1 MSLDIIRIRRD
12 TFANWDSENPT
23 LSLGEISYDLT
34 NKQIRVGDGSTAW
47 LDLQPIGNST
57 LADGDYG
64 DIVVGSGGT
73 TINLDSTLMTTI
85 NNKLNQG
92 PLDGGSPTSVGQVLR
107 IRKGATASWSGVV
120 LSSGEIGYDTTLK
133 ELKIG
138 DGTTVWGSLPTIGA
152 TATSINLNALTD
164 VTISAPTT
172 GQTLIFSAGQWSN
185 QPAPTPVLPINS
197 LSDVVITAPQN
208 TQLLQFNGT
217 NWVNSFPVT
226 TEPLVTA
233 GEKNHINVVGVDTDW
248 RIVDDVVTQDMLA
261 LTSPVNPEDAAT
273 KGYADSTIGMAITA
287 SVTEK
292 LNEPNGIA
300 GLDSNGWIDDLSI
313 PEDGVRG
320 INIYGTDRN
329 DYGSDLWRRT
339 INSGRVSGD
348 RIFYSDGTD
357 EGDFIYS
364 TLSATN
370 TTPTGA
376 GLFTRG
382 DTYSYMTVSNVVG
395 QTTRLRHCNY
405 GYGGLNTDIAELD
418 DCPRTFM
425 ATVKYD
431 GQASNS
437 HFAWVGF
444 GGHHGGIDTT
454 NCSFECFG
462 TSTWW
467 MRVTNGSTTT
477 PGDRT
482 SNGVTYENVLYY
494 VDTGIPVNEWATLA
508 IQIVRNNHPVSR
520 RGTVTDDGI
529 YFYKLTRYENL
540 PIPAGLGAMT
550 AEDYHWDNIG
560 FLSLVGTSLETLGND
575 NIATVYAGLELRRRN
590 LGSYTGSPVN
600 LYQKGMTYLELNTY
614 KDLASSSHTHSLSNL
629 TQSSAT
635 TGQVPTWDGSAW
647 TPATPT
653 GGGGGGITDGDKG
666 DILVSSSGTV
676 WTIDSLAVTN
686 GKLAT
691 DAVRTVKIK
700 DGNVTIAKLALN
712 GPLQFTITDSTET
725 ANTVAA
731 FNTTF
736 FDVVEGDTP
745 TIISLKDA
753 AITYAKIQ
761 NVSATDK
768 LLGRSTAGAGV
779 IEEIAC
785 TAAGRALL
793 DDIDASAQRTTLG
806 LGDMATQ
813 ALTSTDGSVAI
824 SAAGGN
830 TDLSV
835 TIAGS
840 TTNVLCRV
848 RNTTGA
854 TLTKGTAVF
863 ISGANGQIPTVTKAI
878 ANSDPSSAQT
888 LGLMSADLA
897 NNTNGHVTVIG
908 LITNINTA
916 AFTDGQQLYL
926 SPVTAGELTATKPVA
941 PNHLVYVAVVEHAD
955 TTQGKLFVKVQNGYE
970 LDEIHDV
977 LITTPAAGHLLT
989 RNAANT
995 LWENKLLT
1003 DASIA
1008 SNTIS
1013 GTKLSDT
1020 TVAVAKINATGTPG
1034 SGNFLRGDGQWAT
1047 PTAGAPTD
1055 ATYIVQTASSGLS
1068 SEQAL
1073 GSLTT
1078 GILKNTATTGVLS
1091 IATGSDLPTHT
1102 HAASDITSGVIATAR
1117 LGTGTQDTTTFLR
1130 GDGTWQSVSGSGM
1143 TFQQSLRIAALL

>member
-185 QPAPTPVLPINS
+185 QTAPTPVLPINS

-292 LNEPNGIA
+292 LDQASGIA
-300 GLDSNGWIDDLSI
+300 VLNSSRLVDVARL
-313 PEDGVRG
+313 
-320 INIYGTDRN
+320 GT
-329 DYGSDLWRRT
+329 
-339 INSGRVSGD
+339 
-348 RIFYSDGTD
+348 GT
-357 EGDFIYS
+357 
-364 TLSATN
+364 
-370 TTPTGA
+370 
-376 GLFTRG
+376 
-382 DTYSYMTVSNVVG
+382 
-395 QTTRLRHCNY
+395 
-405 GYGGLNTDIAELD
+405 
-418 DCPRTFM
+418 
-425 ATVKYD
+425 
-431 GQASNS
+431 
-437 HFAWVGF
+437 
-444 GGHHGGIDTT
+444 
-454 NCSFECFG
+454 
-462 TSTWW
+462 
-467 MRVTNGSTTT
+467 
-477 PGDRT
+477 
-482 SNGVTYENVLYY
+482 
-494 VDTGIPVNEWATLA
+494 
-508 IQIVRNNHPVSR
+508 
-520 RGTVTDDGI
+520 
-529 YFYKLTRYENL
+529 
-540 PIPAGLGAMT
+540 
-550 AEDYHWDNIG
+550 
-560 FLSLVGTSLETLGND
+560 
-575 NIATVYAGLELRRRN
+575 
-590 LGSYTGSPVN
+590 
-600 LYQKGMTYLELNTY
+600 
-614 KDLASSSHTHSLSNL
+614 ASSSNFLRGDGTWTTLSTSEVVETLSMTGSSKGNWKEQALDETSITRPAWFNYTSGDMVVTTTGGVNDRWWLRNEKEYTTAGDAPTQDITANDFILTWTGKVDSWDSTATALIVGFMRTHAQGDLTEVGGWGDSAERVIGFRNISGSSTWRASVLRKAVPAVTSIYEETFGFNTTASLTSLNTLQVVICNNGTKALFYVNGSMVASTENTLPTVAISTQTTCFSGIHVREMGTTTGTPSVVRTKNLKCIKCVLSSSISTGSNL
-629 TQSSAT
+629 VSVETS
-635 TGQVPTWDGSAW
+635 
-647 TPATPT
+647 T
-653 GGGGGGITDGDKG
+653 GGSGVTDGDKG
-666 DILVSSSGTV
+666 DITVSGSGSTWTIDNNAITTAKIGTQQVTGPKIANASIQLNIKSLPPGAANRILCGGEAGDLVEWYTLSSDFIVSDGTVDISLASIPLSKLSTTGSASSSTFLRGDGAWSTITTSNVSGLGTMATQNASSVAITGGTLSGTTVTTGAFSSPTNEATMRLVRKDTAGTITKGQVVRIVGSTGTHLTVELADASSENTAKTSIGIAAETITNSTSGYMMISGELTGLSNVPASGGTENFVNGSLLWLSETAGEFTQTRPTQPAHGVVVGWVVSSS
-676 WTIDSLAVTN
+676 N
-686 GKLAT
+686 GSNG
-691 DAVRTVKIK
+691 RIYIK
-700 DGNVTIAKLALN
+700 VD
-712 GPLQFTITDSTET
+712 
-725 ANTVAA
+725 
-731 FNTTF
+731 
-736 FDVVEGDTP
+736 
-745 TIISLKDA
+745 
-753 AITYAKIQ
+753 
-761 NVSATDK
+761 
-768 LLGRSTAGAGV
+768 
-779 IEEIAC
+779 
-785 TAAGRALL
+785 
-793 DDIDASAQRTTLG
+793 
-806 LGDMATQ
+806 
-813 ALTSTDGSVAI
+813 
-824 SAAGGN
+824 
-830 TDLSV
+830 
-835 TIAGS
+835 
-840 TTNVLCRV
+840 
-848 RNTTGA
+848 
-854 TLTKGTAVF
+854 
-863 ISGANGQIPTVTKAI
+863 NGQ
-878 ANSDPSSAQT
+878 
-888 LGLMSADLA
+888 
-897 NNTNGHVTVIG
+897 
-908 LITNINTA
+908 
-916 AFTDGQQLYL
+916 
-926 SPVTAGELTATKPVA
+926 
-941 PNHLVYVAVVEHAD
+941 
-955 TTQGKLFVKVQNGYE
+955 E

-977 LITTPAAGHLLT
+977 LIATPAAGHLLT

-1068 SEQAL
+1068 NEQAL

-1091 IATGSDLPTHT
+1091 IAAGSDLPTHT
-1102 HAASDITSGVIATAR
+1102 HAASDIISGVIATAR